1 MYKGLFKVESGRKIR
16 SIDTI
21 PYSKRQ
27 AIVAKCI
34 AVCFA
39 IFILASCGKS
49 TDDSMFQTSGNAV
62 NAYRTYLSEMRSM
75 ESLSTDH
82 LIEAVNDWQ
91 ALRDSVFACVAKDT
105 ADRIHARYES
115 TICTIQMLHD
125 SLQTEF
131 IRLANS
137 TPKTF
142 EDVLLIK
149 EHTSPYRQD
158 KELAQGVAMTE
169 PFFDSLD
176 SIRPYQGTAKNI
188 VSAYKGFLTQTM
200 HSGINDKEELRDF
213 IKEEDRLF
221 RSFLVHLPELAD
233 ADLFTITSGTEQ
245 CCLSVFQSAENDRL
259 SYQDALIYFA
269 RRTDRRILLNAL
281 ACRND
286 IHQDKVKTDAH
297 ARAYVWMLLQPYI
310 SLDGFA
316 MAVLS
321 DKERASLYNVAEQM
335 PSMMAKLNKIIGT
348 DNDQWETLPELL
360 IKVMIT
366 SI

>member
-1 MYKGLFKVESGRKIR
+1 MYKGLFKVESGRKNR
-16 SIDTI
+16 SVDTI
-21 PYSKRQ
+21 PYSKNQ
-27 AIVAKCI
+27 LLVASCI

-39 IFILASCGKS
+39 IFTLASCGKS
-49 TDDSMFQTSGNAV
+49 TDDSMFQTSKHAV
-62 NAYRTYLSEMRSM
+62 NAYRTSLSEMRSM
-75 ESLSTDH
+75 ESLSTDR

-91 ALRDSVFACVAKDT
+91 TLRDSVFSCVAKDT

-115 TICTIQMLHD
+115 TVQMLHD

-131 IRLANS
+131 IRLTDS

-142 EDVLLIK
+142 KDVLLIK
-149 EHTSPYRQD
+149 EQTSPYRQD
-158 KELAQGVAMTE
+158 KELAQGVAMTGA
-169 PFFDSLD
+169 FFDSLD
-176 SIRPYQGTAKNI
+176 SIRPYQGTAPNI
-188 VSAYKGFLTQTM
+188 VSAYKNFLTRTIQ
-200 HSGINDKEELRDF
+200 SGINGKEELLGF

-221 RSFLVHLPELAD
+221 RSFLAHLPELAD
-233 ADLFTITSGTEQ
+233 ADLSAITSGTEK
-245 CCLSVFQSAENDRL
+245 CCLSVFQSAENGRL

-269 RRTDRRILLNAL
+269 RRTNRRILLNAQS
-281 ACRND
+281 CWND
-286 IHQDKVKTDAH
+286 IHQDKVKTDVQ
-297 ARAYVWMLLQPYI
+297 ARAYMWMLLQPYI

-321 DKERASLYNVAEQM
+321 DKERASLYDVAEQM